1 MSPLPRWGEGQGE
14 GECASLPA
22 MNSTAASDAPATPAL
37 AGSSAVT
44 TELFETV
51 KLALPIVLA
60 QAGQAAMGLVDTAV
74 VGRFNATAQAAVG
87 LSNGLFF
94 FFACLG
100 MGTMLGLDPLISQAF
115 GAKDEARASRLLWQG

>member
-1 MSPLPRWGEGQGE
+1 
-14 GECASLPA
+14 
-22 MNSTAASDAPATPAL
+22 MNSTAASDAPPTPTVT
-37 AGSSAVT
+37 GSSAVA
-44 TELFETV
+44 TEFFETV
-51 KLALPIVLA
+51 KLAAPIVLA

-74 VGRFNATAQAAVG
+74 VGRFNATAQGAVG

-115 GAKDEARASRLLWQG
+115 GAKDEARASRMLWQGLYLAAIVSAVLVI